1 MANRDEIAKQLIE
14 EAGDHV
20 FAKNCYRCE
29 HGVYSRPSPEM
40 QAWIANVEDFIIS
53 SYGRDSAPWRV
64 FERFNRHNLDGYLD
78 DEMQKQKGIIVSALQ
93 ACLRIQPRIGG
104 SPFDVNLILDV
115 IFDRFHAV
123 TRRLRSRRANRE
135 TLDVQDEYDVQDL
148 LASLLRLFF
157 DDLRDEE
164 WTPSYAGGSSRMDFL
179 LKLERTVIE
188 VKMTRKGLGDREL
201 GKQLIEDVARYRAH
215 PDCDRLICFV
225 YDPEGRVQNPMG
237 IANDLSK
244 KEDDFEVQI
253 RIRPNA

>member
-1 MANRDEIAKQLIE
+1 
-14 EAGDHV
+14 
-20 FAKNCYRCE
+20 
-29 HGVYSRPSPEM
+29 
-40 QAWIANVEDFIIS
+40 
-53 SYGRDSAPWRV
+53 
-64 FERFNRHNLDGYLD
+64 
-78 DEMQKQKGIIVSALQ
+78 
-93 ACLRIQPRIGG
+93 
-104 SPFDVNLILDV
+104 
-115 IFDRFHAV
+115 
-123 TRRLRSRRANRE
+123 
-135 TLDVQDEYDVQDL
+135 
-148 LASLLRLFF
+148 
-157 DDLRDEE
+157 
-164 WTPSYAGGSSRMDFL
+164 MDFL